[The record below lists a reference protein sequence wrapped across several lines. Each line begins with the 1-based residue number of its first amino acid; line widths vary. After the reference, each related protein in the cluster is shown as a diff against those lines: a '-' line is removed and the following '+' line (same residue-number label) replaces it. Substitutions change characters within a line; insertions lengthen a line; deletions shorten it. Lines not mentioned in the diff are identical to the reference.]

1 MNIINKIIR
10 KLFTQQSEIKK
21 YRNLGVKIGSNCNF
35 YSVFI
40 DRCFSHL
47 ITIGNNVTIT
57 HSTLIA
63 HDASTKR
70 PLGYS
75 KVGKIT
81 IGDDVFIGHGSI
93 ILGNTSIGNKVIIG
107 AGSVVCKN
115 IPENSVA
122 CGNPIRIICTYDEY
136 IKKNKGEQSTAAYEN
151 FGFNGK
157 LPQYFENETYKEIL
171 CARDFFLNRFSKISS
186 EEAMVFSAFLHVL
199 HGNRPYALSRHS
211 HPLTPYAPTGEFEYK
226 SVIEKIVQKV
236 DANYK
241 KLGQTEVTQGFAIY
255 GDYKDLET
263 KDIVADFI
271 ICSPPFAD
279 SIRFYMQNWMRLWL
293 CGWEPGD
300 YKEADAK
307 FLDKAQKKNFD
318 LYYSFFEMC
327 HNVLNENGK
336 VILHLG
342 RTESVNMGIELSKRA
357 EPWFDTVYLAGEDV
371 SKIEKYGIKDKG
383 ATVEHQYLF
392 LQKK

>member
-75 KVGKIT
+75 KVRKIT

-136 IKKNKGEQSTAAYEN
+136 IKKNKTLLQNSPVSN
-151 FGFNGK
+151 
-157 LPQYFENETYKEIL
+157 IL
-171 CARDFFLNRFSKISS
+171 FSQKSS
-186 EEAMVFSAFLHVL
+186 
-199 HGNRPYALSRHS
+199 
-211 HPLTPYAPTGEFEYK
+211 
-226 SVIEKIVQKV
+226 
-236 DANYK
+236 
-241 KLGQTEVTQGFAIY
+241 
-255 GDYKDLET
+255 
-263 KDIVADFI
+263 
-271 ICSPPFAD
+271 
-279 SIRFYMQNWMRLWL
+279 
-293 CGWEPGD
+293 
-300 YKEADAK
+300 
-307 FLDKAQKKNFD
+307 
-318 LYYSFFEMC
+318 
-327 HNVLNENGK
+327 
-336 VILHLG
+336 
-342 RTESVNMGIELSKRA
+342 
-357 EPWFDTVYLAGEDV
+357 
-371 SKIEKYGIKDKG
+371 KDKEEQAG
-383 ATVEHQYLF
+383 LLLNKWGYDL
-392 LQKK
+392 

>member
-1 MNIINKIIR
+1 
-10 KLFTQQSEIKK
+10 
-21 YRNLGVKIGSNCNF
+21 
-35 YSVFI
+35 
-40 DRCFSHL
+40 
-47 ITIGNNVTIT
+47 
-57 HSTLIA
+57 
-63 HDASTKR
+63 
-70 PLGYS
+70 
-75 KVGKIT
+75 
-81 IGDDVFIGHGSI
+81 
-93 ILGNTSIGNKVIIG
+93 
-107 AGSVVCKN
+107 
-115 IPENSVA
+115 
-122 CGNPIRIICTYDEY
+122 
-136 IKKNKGEQSTAAYEN
+136 
-151 FGFNGK
+151 
-157 LPQYFENETYKEIL
+157 
-171 CARDFFLNRFSKISS
+171 
-186 EEAMVFSAFLHVL
+186 L

>member
-107 AGSVVCKN
+107 EEVLYAKIFQKIQWHV
-115 IPENSVA
+115 
-122 CGNPIRIICTYDEY
+122 
-136 IKKNKGEQSTAAYEN
+136 
-151 FGFNGK
+151 
-157 LPQYFENETYKEIL
+157 EI
-171 CARDFFLNRFSKISS
+171 
-186 EEAMVFSAFLHVL
+186 
-199 HGNRPYALSRHS
+199 PYA
-211 HPLTPYAPTGEFEYK
+211 
-226 SVIEKIVQKV
+226 
-236 DANYK
+236 
-241 KLGQTEVTQGFAIY
+241 
-255 GDYKDLET
+255 
-263 KDIVADFI
+263 
-271 ICSPPFAD
+271 
-279 SIRFYMQNWMRLWL
+279 
-293 CGWEPGD
+293 
-300 YKEADAK
+300 
-307 FLDKAQKKNFD
+307 
-318 LYYSFFEMC
+318 SFVPMM
-327 HNVLNENGK
+327 N
-336 VILHLG
+336 
-342 RTESVNMGIELSKRA
+342 T
-357 EPWFDTVYLAGEDV
+357 
-371 SKIEKYGIKDKG
+371 
-383 ATVEHQYLF
+383 
-392 LQKK
+392 